1 MASPGTCPGRLL
13 DLTRLIS
20 RVGRGPMTGV
30 DRVEHAYLTEF
41 LAQPEPLFGLVA
53 TSAGQALLDRRGVA
67 ELAARFGGQTHWGR
81 PDLLA
86 RFSRSLGPAR
96 KAAEADVR
104 RLALGSAL
112 PHRLARLLARLPHGV
127 AYYNVGHSNLTDL
140 VLRTVKAL
148 PGAQVSVLIHDTI
161 PLDYPQFTRDGQ
173 SSVFEA
179 KLRRVSQSA
188 DRVIGNSAQTERDV
202 VRHMTAMGR
211 VPETLMAHLGVGGL
225 QPAPLPADYA
235 ALQPYF
241 LTIGTIEPRKN
252 HALLLDLWQGFATKP
267 PDGGIP
273 HLLIAGSRGWKN
285 DAVFARLDA
294 LPANG
299 PVRELRGAD
308 DRLVA
313 SLLQGAAGL
322 LFPSHAEGFGLPPA
336 EAAALGIPVIC
347 NDLAVLHEVL
357 GDYPVYAAISDG
369 YHWIGAIET
378 LVENWRTGRTGW
390 ADDRFEWRNK
400 LPTWADHF
408 NLVLKQ
414 AW

>member
-1 MASPGTCPGRLL
+1 MADPGTCPGRLL

-30 DRVEHAYLTEF
+30 DRVEFAYLTEF
-41 LAQPEPLFGLVA
+41 LRRPEPLFGLVA
-53 TSAGQALLDRRGVA
+53 TSVGQSLLDRRAMA
-67 ELAARFGGQTHWGR
+67 ELAARFSGQTPWGR

-86 RFSRSLGPAR
+86 RFSRSLSPAR
-96 KAAEADVR
+96 KGAEADVR

-112 PHRLARLLARLPHGV
+112 PQRLAGLLARLPQGV
-127 AYYNVGHSNLTDL
+127 AYYNLGHSNLTDL
-140 VLRTVKAL
+140 TLHAVKAL
-148 PGAQVSVLIHDTI
+148 SGARVSVLIHDTI

-173 SSVFEA
+173 SALFDA
-179 KLRRVSQSA
+179 KLARVSRWA
-188 DRVIGNSAQTERDV
+188 DRVICNSAQTERDV
-202 VRHMTAMGR
+202 VRHMTALGR
-211 VPETLMAHLGVGGL
+211 VPETHLAHLGVEVP
-225 QPAPLPADYA
+225 QPAPLPPEFA

-252 HALLLDLWQGFATKP
+252 HAFLLDLWDGFATNP
-267 PDGGIP
+267 PPGGTP

-313 SLLQGAAGL
+313 SLLQGAAGV

-336 EAAALGIPVIC
+336 EAAALSVPVVC

-357 GDYPVYAAISDG
+357 GDYPVYADISDG
-369 YHWIGAIET
+369 YHWTTAIEA
-378 LVENWRTGRTGW
+378 LVENWRTGRTRW
-390 ADDRFEWRNK
+390 ADDRFEWRNT